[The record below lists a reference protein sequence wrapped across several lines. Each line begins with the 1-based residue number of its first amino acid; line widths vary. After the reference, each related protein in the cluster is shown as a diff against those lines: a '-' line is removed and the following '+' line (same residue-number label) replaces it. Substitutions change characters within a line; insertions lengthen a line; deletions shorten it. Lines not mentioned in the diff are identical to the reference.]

1 MRAELA
7 RHFDV
12 VVVVWML
19 ALFVS
24 WSVITLSRAPL
35 SNAQWDQGPQAGAV
49 WVVPAGAP
57 GN

>member
-1 MRAELA
+1 MRAELT

-12 VVVVWML
+12 VVIVWVL
-19 ALFVS
+19 ALFVA

-35 SNAQWDQGPQAGAV
+35 TNAAWDHAPQSGPA
-49 WVVPAGAP
+49 WVVPADVA

>member
-12 VVVVWML
+12 VVVVWVL
-19 ALFVS
+19 ALFVA
-24 WSVITLSRAPL
+24 WSVVSLSRAPL

-49 WVVPAGAP
+49 WVVPAAP

>member
-12 VVVVWML
+12 VVVVWVL
-19 ALFVS
+19 ALFVA
-24 WSVITLSRAPL
+24 WSVISLSRAPL

-49 WVVPAGAP
+49 WVVPAAP